1 MNIRADLNCNN
12 ETKYTVVWS
21 WIQTLLGRRTLFR
34 GRGEMEQ
41 QLNVMSSPLVLAL
54 YDIRDISFERLYITN
69 WTVKVGYDEIIF
81 QICLTKY
88 LSQK

>member
-1 MNIRADLNCNN
+1 MKQNTQWCG
-12 ETKYTVVWS
+12 
-21 WIQTLLGRRTLFR
+21 LGYKHFWGGGHYL
-34 GRGEMEQ
+34 GGGGEMEQ

-81 QICLTKY
+81 PICLTKN